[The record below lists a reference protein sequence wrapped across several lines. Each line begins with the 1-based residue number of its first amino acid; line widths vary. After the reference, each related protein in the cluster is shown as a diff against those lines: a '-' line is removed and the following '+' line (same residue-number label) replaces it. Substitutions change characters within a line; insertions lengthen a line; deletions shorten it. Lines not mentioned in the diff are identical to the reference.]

1 MQKTY
6 SQIKPKDFDIE
17 KADESGMSTVL
28 FFDNIEEIQT
38 EEDTLYSYYMY
49 KIKVPSRPNLEQ
61 TIEQQY
67 FKWLEKAKDE
77 TKKELSTKIRE
88 KRNKLLAETDWTHVT
103 DSALSKEEKEK
114 YKVYRQELRDIT
126 KQEGFPF
133 DVEFPSM

>member
-17 KADESGMSTVL
+17 KADEIGMSTVL

-67 FKWLEKAKDE
+67 DEWLEFAKQQYANQV
-77 TKKELSTKIRE
+77 KEVSLEERIST
-88 KRNKLLAETDWTHVT
+88 AEAVI
-103 DSALSKEEKEK
+103 AEILGME
-114 YKVYRQELRDIT
+114 V
-126 KQEGFPF
+126 
-133 DVEFPSM
+133 